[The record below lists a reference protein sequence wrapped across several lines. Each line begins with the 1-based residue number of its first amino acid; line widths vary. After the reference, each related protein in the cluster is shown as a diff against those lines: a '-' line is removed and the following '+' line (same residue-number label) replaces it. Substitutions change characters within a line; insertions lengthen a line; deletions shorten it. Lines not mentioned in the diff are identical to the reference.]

1 MRWRRPLSSETAMSG
16 VVAKRVTRALKR
28 AKSDTQEIKIH
39 IGECDLY
46 ISDGYGERA
55 YESTYSWF
63 YWIEVTAQFYSGEK
77 TFAVYE
83 RYEREDGS
91 SVQLEWLN
99 DEDIEHIARVAVD
112 VIATANYKKGIHR

>member
-1 MRWRRPLSSETAMSG
+1 MSSETAMSG
-16 VVAKRVTRALKR
+16 TIKKRVTRALKR
-28 AKSDTQEIKIH
+28 AKSDTQEIKMR

-55 YESTYSWF
+55 YGSTHSWF
-63 YWIEVTAQFYSGEK
+63 YWIEVTAQSYSGEK

-91 SVQLEWLN
+91 AVQFEWLN
-99 DEDIEHIARVAVD
+99 DEDIELIASAAVAAIV
-112 VIATANYKKGIHR
+112 AANDKKGRCQ